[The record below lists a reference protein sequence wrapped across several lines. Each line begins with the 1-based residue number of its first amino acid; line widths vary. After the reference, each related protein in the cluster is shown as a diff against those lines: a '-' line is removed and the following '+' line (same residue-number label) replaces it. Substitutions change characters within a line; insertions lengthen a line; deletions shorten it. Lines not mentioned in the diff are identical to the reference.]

1 MDATWLQARIDA
13 TKSQIEAMETAIDA
27 IITGQASSWS
37 LDTGQTKETVT
48 KKNVVQYQ
56 AAVDSLYNRLAVLE
70 ARLEGAVVQARP
82 AW

>member
-56 AAVDSLYNRLAVLE
+56 TAVDSLYNRLAVLE

>member
-56 AAVDSLYNRLAVLE
+56 TAVDTLYNRLAVLE